1 MKKPVSEPLGI
12 VRRAKAAMRFGQVAA
27 VLLFLASVFF
37 FVSRRSRE
45 AWLLTALT
53 AFTLMIWTLPTTH
66 IYRRRWKQQHVA
78 AGFGAYAEQVELD
91 ENPDMLPEQFELLC
105 LFPLDTQAMSAFEVR
120 REVRMICHDRMVRVR
135 EMTVPAR
142 IRGLEAMVEGC
153 LIQMDMPRAPMTR
166 LILTGAAF
174 GNQDTLVAWY
184 RKNLR
189 LLPTLYSV
197 QQRMRGFGD
206 GSEPDRRTLEQLRR
220 ITAERP
226 QNMIVSLAGREISVF
241 IRKTSLLKEAPMG
254 PGRIT
259 EERLRQLAVPE
270 LSPILD
276 FAFDMEGLRA
286 WEDVEDDDAEERKWA
301 GVRPAMRDED
311 FRRPEGDA

>member
-1 MKKPVSEPLGI
+1 MKAPVSEPLRI
-12 VRRAKAAMRFGQVAA
+12 VRRAKAAMRLGQIAA
-27 VLLFLASVFF
+27 ALLTLASLYF
-37 FVSRRSRE
+37 FVTRHDRE
-45 AWLLTALT
+45 GWLLTALT
-53 AFTLMIWTLPTTH
+53 AFVLMALTLPTAR
-66 IYRRRWKQQHVA
+66 IYRRRWKQQHVE

-91 ENPDMLPEQFELLC
+91 ERPEMLPEQFELLC
-105 LFPLDTQAMSAFEVR
+105 LFPLDTQAMSAFEVH
-120 REVRMICHDRMVRVR
+120 REIRLVCHERLVRIR

-166 LILTGAAF
+166 LMLTGVAF

-189 LLPTLYSV
+189 LLPTMYAV
-197 QQRMRGFGD
+197 QQRMQGFGD

-220 ITAERP
+220 ITAQRP
-226 QNMIVSLAGREISVF
+226 QNMIVSLSGREISVF
-241 IRKTSLLKEAPMG
+241 IRKASLLTEAPMG
-254 PGRIT
+254 PGRLT
-259 EERLRQLAVPE
+259 EERLRQLALPE

-286 WEDVEDDDAEERKWA
+286 WAEVEDDDAEARKWA
-301 GVRPAMRDED
+301 GVRPAVRDED
-311 FRRPEGDA
+311 FRRPEEEA